1 MTTYP
6 YTYLAAFMN
15 PAFAQTVVNQA
26 LRHAAK
32 SGGPDKQRL
41 EKAAR
46 GMGVSA
52 PGFRPGKIPLQQLA
66 RPLVTPVSRGS
77 QATPFTTSEEIAAP
91 VFSLWRASQPELAAG
106 VAAFLTAKGVSVI
119 EALPADGLPATMTT
133 AEMDALTKKA
143 GAAEDTEEYD
153 NTALMLVLLTGR
165 APVYEEE
172 AAAET
177 EGGEE
182 GAPSEGDAPPPGGA
196 GALE

>member
-15 PAFAQTVVNQA
+15 PGFAQAVVSQA

-32 SGGPDKQRL
+32 SSGPDKQRL

-46 GMGVSA
+46 SLGVSA
-52 PGFRPGKIPLQQLA
+52 PGFRTGKIPLQQLA

-91 VFSLWRASQPELAAG
+91 VFTLWVESLPELRAS
-106 VAAFLTAKGVSVI
+106 VAAFLAGKGMTVI
-119 EALPADGLPATMTT
+119 DALPAEGLPESMTA
-133 AEMDALTKKA
+133 AEMDALTKEL

-153 NTALMLVLLTGR
+153 YTALMLVLLTGR

-172 AAAET
+172 AADEET
-177 EGGEE
+177 
-182 GAPSEGDAPPPGGA
+182 ASEGNPPTGDAAPAADAP
-196 GALE
+196 